1 MDVLT
6 ARKSWLKK
14 APPPP
19 TGERPLTQDMSG
31 VKPQSLYATSCTR
44 SDPVPDVL
52 DIGSRYGSECPP
64 AVAEVVGGIVEK
76 IEKQVN
82 AMRPQREQL
91 RRCVEAALAASSD
104 EFLEGCRIEVVGS
117 TAWGGEV
124 PQSDL
129 DLVLVT
135 ATSAAAPPQAL
146 ELLTLLRDSLE
157 KQSEGERHWQRLE
170 LVEARKVPLL
180 RLYDQQGLSCD
191 VVVDQMHAIQHRK
204 LLQEALAGRN
214 ELKTCIRLIKYW
226 LRQRGL
232 PIGAEGGLPSFAWAY
247 TALQLATDLPP
258 GTSVERLL
266 CHFFNS
272 LSKLSE
278 RSLAV
283 QYRERGVNVAWKARS
298 DPTAWS
304 QEFIELIWVDDP
316 TRRQQPGESE
326 DTTVPLG
333 LLGDYASDEEEVV
346 DELKDKGECWF
357 LDASSLLDD
366 LDEAAEEAAPEA
378 AAPTASTEEL
388 PTSGD
393 AEVESEGLGV
403 PEPEPAPT
411 VVPPPAPTVV
421 PPRVLPPLP
430 SVSSAP
436 PVSLEESPADLEPG
450 CIVRAFGL
458 QKAQALN
465 GRKGI
470 VRGGPTDDGRWQV
483 EFWNDSGSAVDV
495 NASIKRANLEFLEA
509 APAPEESAA
518 DFWPGCIVRAFGLQK
533 AQALNGRM
541 GIVRGGPTGDG
552 RWQVEFWNDTGSA
565 VDVNASIKRENLE
578 LLEAAPD
585 QEEPDVMDKGDEE
598 ALAPPEDVF
607 EGLEVGPDIPE
618 PEPAPGKFAALDSN
632 ELQAAILQ
640 AELDGDDDT
649 LQGLQAELALRQA
662 KGTDGGRES
671 VKGAQWVHESVDVPV
686 EVVGGV
692 IGSGGATIKAMA
704 AESGARMCFQRDED
718 SQNGDAGFLSL
729 TLSRP
734 CLISGPAEAVAKAKE
749 LLQQTIAECGQNQGR
764 KGKGKGKGQRKG
776 TPANLA
782 SDLISQGAGARA
794 GFQCGICKWY
804 AAGFCRN
811 RADETGACRN
821 GLHSTEAALK
831 AESDWIAAGP
841 GPTTQAT
848 EAKRP
853 ILLVL
858 DLEGGGNQDGRDGED
873 EIIEV
878 PVLSMCPATGT
889 ELGRFHRFAR
899 PGFWVREAASM
910 RQRFHVNC
918 FNDGAN
924 SIPFPEV
931 VEAMQQWLRD
941 LLGLAPEEELRKESF
956 LFVTCGNWDVKTAIP
971 RQCNKPFPG
980 AVDFGLQQLLFSRWT
995 NIKEVFRDHFNLSDA
1010 DAPTGMRGMLK
1021 RLRMPLAGQHHLGM
1035 DDVSNIAKILQRLIR
1050 DGCSIKATGQAS
1062 LKVPGPMKGGFKGEG
1077 KGAPSN
1083 GHVAPKAAATPA
1095 GTGQVVPPRS
1105 SAPWQWGTGLV
1116 SSAPTAEAAAED
1128 EEMEPK
1134 KELEAFLQSAPLPG
1148 ETWEEEEE
1156 PAQAGEEE
1164 APLRKPNKQLEAFL
1178 NGAAMPGSDDEDD
1191 TELFKAHEFQGEPTP
1206 TPEPFAASK
1215 PRARPGEDWLDMD
1228 EAESTR
1234 FPAPKRP
1241 APKMEGHIGPV
1252 ASLSEILGEADEAE
1266 DEGVLLEP
1274 AAKAPRIASLLASL
1288 PAPKAT

>member
-1 MDVLT
+1 MSGKRAAVEVEADASVESLEHRAQTALAVPSRGRLLNSSGEVLDGAQTVTEAELRSGDVLT
-6 ARKSWLKK
+6 LHVMNQVQIKARKGGINSVFAAIL
-14 APPPP
+14 
-19 TGERPLTQDMSG
+19 RD
-31 VKPQSLYATSCTR
+31 
-44 SDPVPDVL
+44 
-52 DIGSRYGSECPP
+52 GS
-64 AVAEVVGGIVEK
+64 VVGWGAYD
-76 IEKQVN
+76 N
-82 AMRPQREQL
+82 ARESVRAPGQLRDVQQIQASDGAFAAILGDGSVVTWGPADNGGDSSAVQEQL
-91 RRCVEAALAASSD
+91 RDV
-104 EFLEGCRIEVVGS
+104 
-117 TAWGGEV
+117 
-124 PQSDL
+124 
-129 DLVLVT
+129 
-135 ATSAAAPPQAL
+135 
-146 ELLTLLRDSLE
+146 
-157 KQSEGERHWQRLE
+157 
-170 LVEARKVPLL
+170 
-180 RLYDQQGLSCD
+180 QQ
-191 VVVDQMHAIQHRK
+191 IQ
-204 LLQEALAGRN
+204 
-214 ELKTCIRLIKYW
+214 
-226 LRQRGL
+226 
-232 PIGAEGGLPSFAWAY
+232 
-247 TALQLATDLPP
+247 
-258 GTSVERLL
+258 
-266 CHFFNS
+266 
-272 LSKLSE
+272 
-278 RSLAV
+278 
-283 QYRERGVNVAWKARS
+283 
-298 DPTAWS
+298 
-304 QEFIELIWVDDP
+304 
-316 TRRQQPGESE
+316 
-326 DTTVPLG
+326 
-333 LLGDYASDEEEVV
+333 ASD
-346 DELKDKGECWF
+346 G
-357 LDASSLLDD
+357 
-366 LDEAAEEAAPEA
+366 
-378 AAPTASTEEL
+378 
-388 PTSGD
+388 
-393 AEVESEGLGV
+393 
-403 PEPEPAPT
+403 
-411 VVPPPAPTVV
+411 
-421 PPRVLPPLP
+421 
-430 SVSSAP
+430 
-436 PVSLEESPADLEPG
+436 
-450 CIVRAFGL
+450 AF
-458 QKAQALN
+458 
-465 GRKGI
+465 
-470 VRGGPTDDGRWQV
+470 
-483 EFWNDSGSAVDV
+483 
-495 NASIKRANLEFLEA
+495 
-509 APAPEESAA
+509 
-518 DFWPGCIVRAFGLQK
+518 
-533 AQALNGRM
+533 
-541 GIVRGGPTGDG
+541 
-552 RWQVEFWNDTGSA
+552 
-565 VDVNASIKRENLE
+565 
-578 LLEAAPD
+578 
-585 QEEPDVMDKGDEE
+585 
-598 ALAPPEDVF
+598 
-607 EGLEVGPDIPE
+607 
-618 PEPAPGKFAALDSN
+618 
-632 ELQAAILQ
+632 AAILG
-640 AELDGDDDT
+640 DG
-649 LQGLQAELALRQA
+649 
-662 KGTDGGRES
+662 S
-671 VKGAQWVHESVDVPV
+671 VVTWG
-686 EVVGGV
+686 
-692 IGSGGATIKAMA
+692 
-704 AESGARMCFQRDED
+704 
-718 SQNGDAGFLSL
+718 
-729 TLSRP
+729 
-734 CLISGPAEAVAKAKE
+734 
-749 LLQQTIAECGQNQGR
+749 
-764 KGKGKGKGQRKG
+764 
-776 TPANLA
+776 
-782 SDLISQGAGARA
+782 
-794 GFQCGICKWY
+794 Y

-1062 LKVPGPMKGGFKGEG
+1062 LKVPGPMKGGFKGYGGFGKGKEKGKDKGKGGKGKDKKGKGFFSEMPPPQGAMPKSSMSVFMKGEKGPGGDMGEG

-1274 AAKAPRIASLLASL
+1274 AAKAPRPSPGCYSYDFGTDCKPPRVIASTESDMIGK
-1288 PAPKAT
+1288 PGS

>member
-1 MDVLT
+1 
-6 ARKSWLKK
+6 
-14 APPPP
+14 
-19 TGERPLTQDMSG
+19 MS
-31 VKPQSLYATSCTR
+31 A
-44 SDPVPDVL
+44 
-52 DIGSRYGSECPP
+52 
-64 AVAEVVGGIVEK
+64 
-76 IEKQVN
+76 
-82 AMRPQREQL
+82 
-91 RRCVEAALAASSD
+91 
-104 EFLEGCRIEVVGS
+104 
-117 TAWGGEV
+117 
-124 PQSDL
+124 
-129 DLVLVT
+129 
-135 ATSAAAPPQAL
+135 
-146 ELLTLLRDSLE
+146 
-157 KQSEGERHWQRLE
+157 
-170 LVEARKVPLL
+170 
-180 RLYDQQGLSCD
+180 
-191 VVVDQMHAIQHRK
+191 
-204 LLQEALAGRN
+204 
-214 ELKTCIRLIKYW
+214 
-226 LRQRGL
+226 
-232 PIGAEGGLPSFAWAY
+232 
-247 TALQLATDLPP
+247 
-258 GTSVERLL
+258 
-266 CHFFNS
+266 
-272 LSKLSE
+272 
-278 RSLAV
+278 
-283 QYRERGVNVAWKARS
+283 
-298 DPTAWS
+298 
-304 QEFIELIWVDDP
+304 
-316 TRRQQPGESE
+316 
-326 DTTVPLG
+326 G

-346 DELKDKGECWF
+346 DELKEGYEARQAIAQQF

-366 LDEAAEEAAPEA
+366 LDEAAEAAPEA

-393 AEVESEGLGV
+393 AEVESEGLEV

-421 PPRVLPPLP
+421 PPRMLPPLP

-821 GLHSTEAALK
+821 GLHSMEAALK

-1062 LKVPGPMKGGFKGEG
+1062 LKVPGPMKGGFKGYGGFGKGKEKGKDKGKGGKGKDKKGKGFFSEMPPPQGAMPKSSSVFMKGEKGPGGDMGEG

-1156 PAQAGEEE
+1156 EPAQAGEEE

-1178 NGAAMPGSDDEDD
+1178 NGAAMPGSDDEED
-1191 TELFKAHEFQGEPTP
+1191 TELFKAHEPQGEPTP